1 MMNVRIV
8 QVQQSYLWLIHLPS
22 FYGVF
27 GNIFLSIV
35 ARDRLKSKMKRKLQS
50 SYFWWFVS
58 KCHFVPSYLNHH
70 IDPLGQEFFFFKNQD
85 LKKMLFY
92 LSKKKVFYKL
102 VTKIKLLSFLFY
114 LEAAVKSKDDDTA
127 SATLNHVH
135 EKWQI
140 ALNSV

>member
-1 MMNVRIV
+1 
-8 QVQQSYLWLIHLPS
+8 
-22 FYGVF
+22 
-27 GNIFLSIV
+27 
-35 ARDRLKSKMKRKLQS
+35 
-50 SYFWWFVS
+50 
-58 KCHFVPSYLNHH
+58 VPSYLNHH

-85 LKKMLFY
+85 LKKILFY
-92 LSKKKVFYKL
+92 HSKKKVFYKL